1 MTQQIIGLQS
11 TLDKHRYDDRI
22 EEIINSISQL
32 IENALETPINQE
44 INLIFTPKENLPR
57 IKILSENSFPTH
69 PSISSSIVEQ
79 EQEAT
84 RAIQVS
90 RIHIKRILEAL
101 RRKEVTS
108 IELSIKFKNQRFN
121 WVKISEQIRYTSS

>member
-11 TLDKHRYDDRI
+11 ILDKHRYDDKI
-22 EEIINSISQL
+22 EEIIGSISAL
-32 IENALETPINQE
+32 VETALESPINQE
-44 INLIFTPKENLPR
+44 INLVFIPKENFPR
-57 IKILSENSFPTH
+57 IKILSESSFPTH
-69 PSISSSIVEQ
+69 PSISSSLIEQ

-101 RRKEVTS
+101 KRKEVTS
-108 IELSIKFKNQRFN
+108 IELSIKFKNRRFN
-121 WVKISEQIRYTSS
+121 WVKISEQIRYTNN

>member
-1 MTQQIIGLQS
+1 MPQQIIGLQE
-11 TLDKHRYDDRI
+11 TLDKHRYDDKI
-22 EEIINSISQL
+22 EEIIGSISAL
-32 IENALETPINQE
+32 IETALEASANQE

-57 IKILSENSFPTH
+57 IKILSESSFPTH

-101 RRKEVTS
+101 KRKEVTS
-108 IELSIKFKNQRFN
+108 IELSIKFKNRRFN
-121 WVKISEQIRYTSS
+121 WVKISEQIRYNSN